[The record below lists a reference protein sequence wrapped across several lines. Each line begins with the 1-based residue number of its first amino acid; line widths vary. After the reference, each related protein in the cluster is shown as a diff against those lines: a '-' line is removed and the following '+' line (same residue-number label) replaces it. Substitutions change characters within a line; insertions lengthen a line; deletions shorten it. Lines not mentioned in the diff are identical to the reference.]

1 MLSSGI
7 EGGQMATVITI
18 ASGKGGVGKSSL
30 ATNFAL
36 RLQKTSG
43 RTLLVD
49 SDLLMANSHIL
60 LDLKPEFDLIDV
72 LQARCT
78 LREAI
83 AVVDGGLSVLAGRTG
98 ASVAVDKVED
108 PLQGVLSELRGLKDA
123 FDYIVVDA
131 PAGASQDLINTLANS
146 DRVVV
151 VLLAQATSFVDAY
164 ALIKNSYIERG
175 IAQYSVLVNM
185 VNTEVRAKEVF
196 ENFSCTVKAFLPVN
210 LTYAGHVEHCRE
222 IYASS
227 MKCVSIAQM
236 GEKCEQIENFDAIL
250 SQIQR
255 APHNTLQLDPT
266 P

>member
-1 MLSSGI
+1 
-7 EGGQMATVITI
+7 MATVITI

-60 LDLKPEFDLIDV
+60 LNIKPEFDLIDV

-78 LREAI
+78 LCEAI
-83 AVVDGGLSVLAGRTG
+83 AHVDGGLSVLAGRTG

-108 PLQGVLSELRGLKDA
+108 PLQDVLSQLRDLKDA
-123 FDYIVVDA
+123 FDFIVVDA
-131 PAGASQDLINTLANS
+131 PAGAGQDLINTLANS
-146 DRVVV
+146 DRVVL

-164 ALIKNSYIERG
+164 SLIKNSYMERG
-175 IAQYSVLVNM
+175 ITQYSVLVNM
-185 VNTEVRAKEVF
+185 VNTEGQAKGVF
-196 ENFSCTVKAFLPVN
+196 ENFRSTVKAFLPVN

-227 MKCVSIAQM
+227 IKCVSIVQM
-236 GEKCEQIENFDAIL
+236 GGKREQIKNFDAIL

-255 APHNTLQLDPT
+255 APHNALQLEHT
-266 P
+266 PRT

>member
-1 MLSSGI
+1 
-7 EGGQMATVITI
+7 MATVITI

-131 PAGASQDLINTLANS
+131 PAGAGQDLINTLANS
-146 DRVVV
+146 DRVLV

-164 ALIKNSYIERG
+164 SLIKNSYMERG

-185 VNTEVRAKEVF
+185 VNTEVQAKAVF

-210 LTYAGHVEHCRE
+210 LTYAGHVEHRRE
-222 IYASS
+222 IHASS
-227 MKCVSIAQM
+227 IKCVPVVQM
-236 GEKCEQIENFDAIL
+236 GGKRDQIENFDAIL
-250 SQIQR
+250 SQILR
-255 APHNTLQLDPT
+255 APHNALQLDPT
-266 P
+266 PTNIAG

>member
-1 MLSSGI
+1 
-7 EGGQMATVITI
+7 MATVITI

-60 LDLKPEFDLIDV
+60 LDLQPKFDLIDV
-72 LQARCT
+72 LQARCS

-83 AVVDGGLSVLAGRTG
+83 TVVNGGLSVLAGRTG
-98 ASVAVDKVED
+98 ASVAIDKVED
-108 PLQGVLSELRGLKDA
+108 PLQGVLSELRHLKDA

-131 PAGASQDLINTLANS
+131 PAGAGQDLINTLANS
-146 DRVVV
+146 DRVLV

-164 ALIKNSYIERG
+164 ALIKNCFMERG

-185 VNTEVRAKEVF
+185 VNTGGQAKAVF
-196 ENFSCTVKAFLPVN
+196 ENFSDTVKAFLPVN
-210 LTYAGHVEHCRE
+210 LAYAGHVEHRRE
-222 IYASS
+222 IQMSS
-227 MKCVSIAQM
+227 IKCVPIVQM
-236 GEKCEQIENFDAIL
+236 EGKRDQIENFDAIL
-250 SQIQR
+250 NRILH
-255 APHNTLQLDPT
+255 APHNVLQPDPM
-266 P
+266 PLNVSG

>member
-1 MLSSGI
+1 
-7 EGGQMATVITI
+7 MATVITI

-60 LDLKPEFDLIDV
+60 LNIKPEFDLIDV

-78 LREAI
+78 LCEAI
-83 AVVDGGLSVLAGRTG
+83 AHVDGGLSVLAGRTG

-108 PLQGVLSELRGLKDA
+108 PLQDVLSQLRDLKDA
-123 FDYIVVDA
+123 FDFIVVDA
-131 PAGASQDLINTLANS
+131 PAGAGQDLINTLANS

-164 ALIKNSYIERG
+164 SLIKNSYMERG
-175 IAQYSVLVNM
+175 ITQYSVLVNM
-185 VNTEVRAKEVF
+185 VNTEGQAKGVF
-196 ENFSCTVKAFLPVN
+196 ENFRSTVKAFLPVN

-227 MKCVSIAQM
+227 IKCVSIVQM
-236 GEKCEQIENFDAIL
+236 GGKREQIKNFDAIL

-255 APHNTLQLDPT
+255 APHNALQLEHT
-266 P
+266 PRT